1 MNETSCPVCDGPAQI
16 KRVAKAFGRGDSLL
30 VIEDIPV
37 IVCRS
42 CHEQY
47 IAAETLHEIEQ
58 LRERQHQ
65 ARMVQVERFAAYAST
80 QRRS

>member
-1 MNETSCPVCDGPAQI
+1 MSESICPVCGGAATI
-16 KRVAKAFGRGDSLL
+16 KRVAKAFGQGRDLL

-47 IAAETLHEIEQ
+47 ITAQTLGEIER
-58 LRERQHQ
+58 LRQRGHHESRIVPIERY
-65 ARMVQVERFAAYAST
+65 AA
-80 QRRS
+80 

>member
-1 MNETSCPVCDGPAQI
+1 MIFDHMNDTSCPVCGEPAQI

-37 IVCRS
+37 MVCRS

-47 IAAETLHEIEQ
+47 IAAEILQDIEQ
-58 LRERQHQ
+58 LRERPHQ
-65 ARMVQVERFAAYAST
+65 ARMVQVERFAA
-80 QRRS
+80 